1 MPRGQP
7 TALHSAWAGEGT
19 RRRRRKLGL
28 GEGSVRRARQGHCQL
43 RAPCC
48 PLSRLRPRP
57 RHDRRHTRRQ
67 ACSARWALGHRS
79 CVDRPRSSTSA
90 WWLGLGAVTSPA
102 ACPVSPMAGSEA
114 PGLGVF
120 LWAEWCPPDSYVDV
134 LTLRTSEGDS
144 SEIVFKERIK
154 LEEVPRVGPQP
165 MCLVSMQEKDIRT
178 RLWRGKTP

>member
-1 MPRGQP
+1 MQP
-7 TALHSAWAGEGT
+7 TALHSVWAGEGT

-28 GEGSVRRARQGHCQL
+28 GEGSVRRARQRHCQL

-57 RHDRRHTRRQ
+57 RHDRGHTRRQ
-67 ACSARWALGHRS
+67 AWSGRWALGHRS
-79 CVDRPRSSTSA
+79 GVDRPRSSTSA
-90 WWLGLGAVTSPA
+90 RRPGLGAVTSLA
-102 ACPVSPMAGSEA
+102 TCPVSPAAGSEA

-120 LWAEWCPPDSYVDV
+120 LWAERCPPDSYVDV

-154 LEEVPRVGPQP
+154 LERGPQGGSSANVP
-165 MCLVSMQEKDIRT
+165 GVHASE
-178 RLWRGKTP
+178 GH